1 MTEDP
6 LTVSELKEMCETP
19 EFRTPKHFDYDELE
33 RIYWKHIT
41 YGAPLYGADVSG
53 SVSDPDLE
61 EFNVGKLGTILDCIT
76 EGKPSYFIFSYFSY
90 TYIFSY
96 FSYIYILCIHISVK
110 YEISYPSNYCIFVL
124 NQVMTV

>member
-6 LTVSELKEMCETP
+6 LTVGEFKEMCETP

-53 SVSDPDLE
+53 TVSDPDLE

-76 EGKPSYFIFSYFSY
+76 EGMFRCLPFHYLDFFMFLYVFFVF
-90 TYIFSY
+90 TFFVYI
-96 FSYIYILCIHISVK
+96 CIHIFLK
-110 YEISYPSNYCIFVL
+110 YEISHSSNIVFLC
-124 NQVMTV
+124 

>member
-6 LTVSELKEMCETP
+6 LTVGEFKEMCETP

-53 SVSDPDLE
+53 TVSDPDLE

-76 EGKPSYFIFSYFSY
+76 EGMFHHLSDIGYISSYF
-90 TYIFSY
+90 YIFIFLY
-96 FSYIYILCIHISVK
+96 FHIFRMHKFLCVSIFIYIV
-110 YEISYPSNYCIFVL
+110 
-124 NQVMTV
+124 